1 MCLLAVLYRL
11 VPESPILV
19 AANREEYY
27 DRPSLPPSIQS
38 GKPRVLCGLDQR
50 AGGTWLGVN
59 QHGMFVGV
67 TNRRSQGADPVGAR
81 SRGLL
86 AREVL
91 RCASARGGVDKA
103 MEELIT
109 HRFEGLNLVICD
121 AESGWVIHGDGEQ
134 EVQPLEEGLNII
146 GNQNMND
153 PQDERVRLAHRLLTL
168 QMLDSPVKFLAVASK
183 VFARSPSPQGRPTMV
198 MRGNDYGTVSS
209 TLIALSPKPRDAI
222 FQFASG
228 APDETKY
235 EDYSPML
242 RDILSRGLR
251 EARSKA
257 KAS

>member
-38 GKPRVLCGLDQR
+38 GKPRVLCGVDQR

-67 TNRRSQGADPVGAR
+67 CSRRSGSEQLGAR
-81 SRGLL
+81 ARGLL
-86 AREVL
+86 TREVL
-91 RCASARGGVDKA
+91 RTGSARKGVDKA
-103 MEELIT
+103 MEEMMSE
-109 HRFEGLNLVICD
+109 RYESLNMVICD
-121 AESGWVIHGDGEQ
+121 AESGWVIHADQ
-134 EVQPLEEGLNII
+134 EPEVVPLEEGLNII
-146 GNQNMND
+146 GSQDVND
-153 PQDERVRLAHRLLTL
+153 PNDDRVRLAHRLLTL

-183 VFARSPSPQGRPTMV
+183 VFARAPSPPGRASMV
-198 MRGNDYGTVSS
+198 MRGQDYGTVSS

-222 FQFASG
+222 FQFASN
-228 APDETKY
+228 APDQAKY

-257 KAS
+257 KAT

>member
-27 DRPSLPPSIQS
+27 DRPSQPPSIQS

-67 TNRRSQGADPVGAR
+67 SSRRGNTDPLGAR

-91 RCASARGGVDKA
+91 RTGNARKGVDKA
-103 MEELIT
+103 MEELMT
-109 HRFEGLNLVICD
+109 HRYEGLNLIVCD
-121 AESGWVIHGDGEQ
+121 AESGWVVHADQ
-134 EVQPLEEGLNII
+134 EPDVVPLEEGLNII
-146 GNQNMND
+146 GNQNVND
-153 PQDERVRLAHRLLTL
+153 PTDERVQLAHRLLTL
-168 QMLDSPVKFLAVASK
+168 QLLDSPVKFLAVASK
-183 VFARSPSPQGRPTMV
+183 VFARSPTPQGRPTMV
-198 MRGNDYGTVSS
+198 SRGSDYGTISS
-209 TLIALSPKPRDAI
+209 SLIALSPKPRDAI
-222 FQFASG
+222 FQFSAG
-228 APDETKY
+228 APDQAKY

-251 EARSKA
+251 EARSKT
-257 KAS
+257 KVN

>member
-27 DRPSLPPSIQS
+27 DRPSQPPSIQS

-67 TNRRSQGADPVGAR
+67 CSRRTSNEQLGAR
-81 SRGLL
+81 ARGLL
-86 AREVL
+86 AREIL
-91 RCASARGGVDKA
+91 RTGSARRGVDKA
-103 MEELIT
+103 VEEMMSE
-109 HRFEGLNLVICD
+109 RYESLNMIICD
-121 AESGWVIHGDGEQ
+121 AESGWVVHADQ
-134 EVQPLEEGLNII
+134 EPDVVPLEEGLNII
-146 GNQNMND
+146 GNQDVND
-153 PQDERVRLAHRLLTL
+153 PSDERVRLAHRLLTL

-183 VFARSPSPQGRPTMV
+183 VFARAPTPAGRPTMV
-198 MRGNDYGTVSS
+198 ARGNDYGTVSS

-228 APDETKY
+228 APDQAKY

-251 EARSKA
+251 EARSKT
-257 KAS
+257 KAT

>member
-27 DRPSLPPSIQS
+27 DRPSQPPSIQS
-38 GKPRVLCGLDQR
+38 GKPRVLCGMDQR

-67 TNRRSQGADPVGAR
+67 CNRRSSGETFGAR

-91 RCASARGGVDKA
+91 RSGSARKGIDKA
-103 MEELIT
+103 MEELMT
-109 HRFEGLNLVICD
+109 HRYEGLNLVVCD
-121 AESGWVIHGDGEQ
+121 AESGWVIHCDQ
-134 EVQPLEEGLNII
+134 EPEVVPLEDGLNII
-146 GNQNMND
+146 GSQNLND
-153 PQDERVRLAHRLLTL
+153 PHDERVKLAHRLLTL
-168 QMLDSPVKFLAVASK
+168 QLLDSPVKFLAVASK
-183 VFARSPSPQGRPTMV
+183 VFARSPSPIGRATMV
-198 MRGNDYGTVSS
+198 TRGKDYGTVSS

-222 FQFASG
+222 FQFANG
-228 APDETKY
+228 APDEAKY

-251 EARSKA
+251 EARTKA
-257 KAS
+257 KAT